1 MRLKA
6 LRRSPIPMLAMVA
19 IFIFGASGAFA
30 APGIG
35 GRGSASRDQDAKTTL
50 IVAVS
55 SDIQNLDPTLS
66 SADTFTQET
75 LTNLYDWLIDYQVT
89 DQADGTKTSD
99 PSAFV
104 GALAEK
110 YEWSAD
116 GKKITFT
123 LREGLKFSNGDPLNA
138 QAVKFTYDRIYDQNG
153 VTPFLMSMAAVPT
166 KDHVVAVDDRT
177 IEITV
182 DTPNT
187 LLLGNM
193 AQFGHSILNPNV
205 VQPHMTADDPYAHEW
220 LKANTAGTEQGP
232 FKLESWEPGNQWV
245 LVRNEN
251 YWGEAPK
258 LERIIF
264 KIIPDASSRLA
275 QLQSGAVDIAFDL
288 PKKDL
293 KNLESDPNITIARNT
308 SRSVVFLG
316 MNSNTAPFDN
326 VKVRQAIS
334 YAVPYD
340 TILNE
345 VLQGYGKQLTSPIPD
360 GTPYH
365 TDEFFQYKVDIDKA
379 KALLAE
385 AGFPDGFETTFEIA
399 SGIPEAKE
407 SAVWIQQSLAQIGI
421 KVTIQ
426 ELPGAAFTDKLQKHE
441 LTFFF
446 FNNWISINNDPFYHL
461 FWLFRSD
468 CCNYTNYHN
477 QAVWDSID
485 ANTLNTD
492 ATAREAAAMEIQKTI
507 VDEAAWVFLYQPDFV
522 IAMRSNVKGYVF
534 YSADTFIRYKFIY
547 KE

>member
-1 MRLKA
+1 MRFPSFGSSRIPA
-6 LRRSPIPMLAMVA
+6 LLIVMMLV
-19 IFIFGASGAFA
+19 FGATGAA
-30 APGIG
+30 ASTQSG
-35 GRGSASRDQDAKTTL
+35 GRSLTSRAQDANTTL
-50 IVAVS
+50 IVAVPN
-55 SDIQNLDPTLS
+55 DMQNLDPTLS
-66 SADTFTQET
+66 SADTVTQET
-75 LTNLYDWLIDYQVT
+75 LTNIYDWLVDYQVV
-89 DQADGTKTSD
+89 DQGGTKVGD
-99 PSAFV
+99 PSTFV
-104 GALAEK
+104 GGLAEK
-110 YEWSAD
+110 FEWSAD
-116 GKKITFT
+116 GKTITFT
-123 LREGLKFSNGDPLNA
+123 LRQGLKFSNGDPINA

-166 KDHVVAVDDRT
+166 KDNVTVVDDLT
-177 IEITV
+177 IQVAV

-205 VQPHMTADDPYAHEW
+205 VQPQMTEADPYAHEW
-220 LKANTAGTEQGP
+220 LKSNTAGTEQGP
-232 FKLESWEPGNQWV
+232 FRLDSWEPGNQWV

-251 YWGEAPK
+251 YYGTPAK

-264 KIIPDASSRLA
+264 KVIPDASSRLA
-275 QLQSGAVDIAFDL
+275 QLQSGAVDIAYDL

-293 KNLESDPNITIARNT
+293 KTLETDPNIQIIRNT

-316 MNSNTAPFDN
+316 MNNNLAPFDN

-345 VLQGYGKQLTSPIPD
+345 VLQGYGRQLTSPIPD

-365 TDEFFQYKVDIDKA
+365 TDEYFQYTVDYDKA

-385 AGFPDGFETTFEIA
+385 AGFPDGFETTLEIA
-399 SGIPEAKE
+399 SGVQEAKE
-407 SAVWIQQSLAQIGI
+407 TAVWVQQSLAQIGI
-421 KVTIQ
+421 KVNIT
-426 ELPGAAFTDKLQKHE
+426 ELPGAAFNEKLQKHE
-441 LTFFF
+441 LGFFF

-468 CCNYTNYHN
+468 CCNYTNYSN

-485 ANTLNTD
+485 ANMLNTD
-492 ATAREAAAMEIQKTI
+492 AAAREQAAMDIQKTL
-507 VDEAAWVFLYQPDFV
+507 VDEAAWVFLYQPDYV
-522 IAMRSNVKGYVF
+522 IATRSNVKGYVF
-534 YSADTFIRYKFIY
+534 YSADTFTRFKHLY